1 MGFIEDKIQN
11 NRSFVEIA
19 SIFRQDFVNFPDIEF
34 SMRKIIVR
42 GGKNRSEW
50 YIEARCPICG
60 EATFNCECE

>member
-1 MGFIEDKIQN
+1 MTKGKTKCTMTTGDQIMGFIEDKIQN

-42 GGKNRSEW
+42 GGKNRS
-50 YIEARCPICG
+50 P
-60 EATFNCECE
+60 